1 MSGFQSYED
10 MYMISYA
17 SDSLGTTFEPFYGT
31 SQILVK
37 TRTPGSV
44 YDWYSSFCA
53 ENYMIMKTK
62 IC

>member
-1 MSGFQSYED
+1 
-10 MYMISYA
+10 MISYA